1 MIRINL
7 LPVRAAQK
15 KEKLRS
21 HLSLLF
27 LSIVLAF
34 AICGALYVQQMFAID
49 NIKEEIAT
57 IDKKNADLKKTLGE
71 VTNYEKKKQD
81 LEQKLAVLQQL
92 EDGRTGPV
100 RLLDE
105 LSTALP
111 TLPDKVWLSK
121 FSESGGTITLE
132 GIGDSERSVARFMQ
146 NLDASPYYRNIELSE
161 TKQAKVAELK
171 MQKFSLKCQ
180 ADSPSAKP

>member
-27 LSIVLAF
+27 LSIILLV

-49 NIKEEIAT
+49 KIKQEIVT
-57 IDKKNADLKKTLGE
+57 IDKKNAELQKTLGK
-71 VTNYEKKKQD
+71 VAGYEKKKHD
-81 LEQKLAVLQQL
+81 LEKKLAVLKQL
-92 EDGRTGPV
+92 EEGRTGPV

-111 TLPDKVWLSK
+111 PLPDKVWLSK
-121 FSESGGTITLE
+121 FTESGGSIALD
-132 GIGDSERSVARFMQ
+132 GIGDNERSVARFMR
-146 NLDASPYYRNIELSE
+146 NLDASPYYRNIELSV
-161 TKQAKVAELK
+161 TQQTNIAGLK

-180 ADSPSAKP
+180 TESPGTKP